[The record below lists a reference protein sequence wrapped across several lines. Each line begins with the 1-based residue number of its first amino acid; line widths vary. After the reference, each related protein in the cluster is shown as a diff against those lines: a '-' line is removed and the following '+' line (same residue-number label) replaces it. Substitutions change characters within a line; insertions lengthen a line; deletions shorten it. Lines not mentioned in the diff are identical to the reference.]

1 MAHEGGRTGVIP
13 ELAMAC
19 KQEPQVHWSLGSM
32 GLLQPLGWEG
42 WFFSSLQGLL
52 QLN

>member
-1 MAHEGGRTGVIP
+1 MAHEGERTGVIP

-19 KQEPQVHWSLGSM
+19 QQEPQLHWSVGSM
-32 GLLQPLGWEG
+32 GLLQPLSWDGWL
-42 WFFSSLQGLL
+42 FSSLQGRP